1 MNSQPRIDPLGR
13 MPNLVTLFF
22 ASAAERGDA
31 PFLWNKPGGKW
42 VSRSWTDSAR
52 EVAALAA
59 GLKAMGLKPGD
70 RVMLVSENRPEFFIA
85 DLAIMAAGCVTV
97 PTYVTNTET
106 DHAHILA
113 DSGARA
119 VIVSKPKL
127 AATLLPAVMRAGSAQ
142 HVIGIEPLKTG
153 QAGNVRYHD
162 WAELIAA
169 NLADPAAIAARA
181 TFQRSDLACLIYTSG
196 TGGTPRGVMQTHGM
210 ILSNISGA
218 GAIVLED
225 FPRSCDR
232 FLSFLPLSHAY
243 EHTAG
248 QYIPIYLKAEIY
260 YAESLEKLG
269 ANMEEVKPTIMVIV
283 PRLLELLRA
292 RVLKAVEKQGKMAQL
307 MMRGALDLGER
318 KQEGRFR
325 LWHRPADT
333 LLTLTL
339 RKKMQARF
347 GGHIKALVSG
357 GAPLNPEVGNFFEA
371 LGFSVLQGYGQTE
384 SGPLISCNRPRNGIA
399 METVGAPL
407 DGVEARI
414 AEDGEILVRGELV
427 MPGYWNRPHETALA
441 VRDGWLHTGDIG
453 HIDAKGRL
461 AITDRKKDIIVN
473 DKGENVSPQ
482 KIEGMLTLTEPI
494 FQAMV
499 VGDKRP
505 HLVGLI
511 VPDPEWALAWAKAND
526 EKYDLATLCALPAFH
541 KAVMGAVD
549 EINAVLSVTE
559 KIRRIVLIPDAFTTD
574 NGMLTPSI
582 KIRRH
587 MIKAVYGERLDA
599 LYK

>member
-1 MNSQPRIDPLGR
+1 MND

-22 ASAAERGDA
+22 NQAAIAGDA
-31 PFLWNKPGGKW
+31 PFLSHKMGGQW
-42 VSRSWTDSAR
+42 VSRSWAQTAR
-52 EVAALAA
+52 EVAALATA
-59 GLKAMGLKPGD
+59 LKTLGLTPGD
-70 RVMLVSENRPEFFIA
+70 RVMLVSENRPEFCIA
-85 DLAIMAAGCVTV
+85 DLAIMASGCITV
-97 PTYVTNTET
+97 PTYTTNTET
-106 DHAHILA
+106 DYAHILA

-127 AATLLPAVMRAGSAQ
+127 ATTLLPAVMRAGSAQ

-153 QAGNVRYHD
+153 QAGNVGYHD

-169 NLADPAAIAARA
+169 HATPPADVAAQAI
-181 TFQRSDLACLIYTSG
+181 FKRSDVACLIYTSG

-210 ILSNISGA
+210 ILSNIAGA

-225 FPRSCDR
+225 FPRSPDR

-248 QYIPIYLKAEIY
+248 QYIPIFLRAEIY

-292 RVLKAVEKQGKMAQL
+292 RVLKAVEKQGNMAQGL
-307 MMRGALDLGER
+307 MRRALNLGAR
-318 KQEGRFR
+318 KQQGSFR
-325 LWHRPADT
+325 VWHRPVD
-333 LLTLTL
+333 LLLDQTI

-347 GGHIKALVSG
+347 GGHIKALVCG
-357 GAPLNPEVGNFFEA
+357 GAPLTPEVGNFFSA
-371 LGFSVLQGYGQTE
+371 LGFTVLQGYGQTE

-407 DGVEARI
+407 QGVEARI
-414 AEDGEILVRGELV
+414 ADDGEILVRGELV

-441 VRDGWLHTGDIG
+441 IQDGWLHTGDIG
-453 HIDAKGRL
+453 HVDSQGRL

-473 DKGENVSPQ
+473 DKGENISPQ

-494 FQAMV
+494 HQAMV
-499 VGDKRP
+499 IGDKRP

-511 VPDPEWALAWAKAND
+511 VPDPEWALEWAKAND
-526 EKYDLATLCALPAFH
+526 EKYDLAALCGLPAFH
-541 KAVMGAVD
+541 KAVMLAVD
-549 EINAVLSVTE
+549 GINGVVSVTE
-559 KIRRIVLIPDAFTTD
+559 KVRRIVLIPDAFTTE

-587 MIKAVYGERLDA
+587 MIKAEYGARLEA
-599 LYK
+599 LYH